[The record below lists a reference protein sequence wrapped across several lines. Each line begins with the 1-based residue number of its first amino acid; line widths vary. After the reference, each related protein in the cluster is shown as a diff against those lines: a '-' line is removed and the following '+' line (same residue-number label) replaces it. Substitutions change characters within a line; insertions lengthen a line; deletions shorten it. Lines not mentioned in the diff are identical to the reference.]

1 MVILGSLGI
10 TDMKFRKFKS
20 KILLTI
26 TLERPGLLI
35 GRYGKTIDALKKR
48 LSDLKNFPV
57 EIFII
62 ESRLWY

>member
-1 MVILGSLGI
+1 MESY
-10 TDMKFRKFKS
+10 DQYQ
-20 KILLTI
+20 

-62 ESRLWY
+62 ESKLWY